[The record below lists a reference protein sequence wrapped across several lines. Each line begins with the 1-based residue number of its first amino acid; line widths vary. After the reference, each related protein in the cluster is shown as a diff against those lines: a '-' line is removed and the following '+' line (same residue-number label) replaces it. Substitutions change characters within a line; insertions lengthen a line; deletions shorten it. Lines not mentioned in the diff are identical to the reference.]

1 LNVTFPLS
9 SDVIVC
15 AWCEAALKR
24 GNLESPLSH
33 GLCLS
38 CLAAADGHPIENLS
52 DLAPQLFEALPFGGI
67 QLAGDGTIL
76 AYNRAESALSGLA
89 PEAVIGKNFFRD
101 VAPCSAVK
109 EFAGQVESLRAKGEN
124 GRAKIRF
131 LFRFARGA
139 RLVEIAM
146 VYRAATD
153 TVTLL
158 VRLALSE
165 PKL

>member
-1 LNVTFPLS
+1 MATANG
-9 SDVIVC
+9 D
-15 AWCEAALKR
+15 
-24 GNLESPLSH
+24 
-33 GLCLS
+33 
-38 CLAAADGHPIENLS
+38 PIENLS
-52 DLAPQLFEALPFGGI
+52 DIAPQLFETLPFGGI
-67 QLAGDGTIL
+67 QLAGDGTIM

-89 PEAVIGKNFFRD
+89 PETVIGKNFFRD
-101 VAPCSAVK
+101 VAPCTAVK

-124 GRAKIRF
+124 RRAKIRF
-131 LFRFARGA
+131 LFRFSRGA

-165 PKL
+165 PNL

>member
-1 LNVTFPLS
+1 MATANG
-9 SDVIVC
+9 D
-15 AWCEAALKR
+15 
-24 GNLESPLSH
+24 
-33 GLCLS
+33 
-38 CLAAADGHPIENLS
+38 PIENLS
-52 DLAPQLFEALPFGGI
+52 DLAPQLFETLPFGGI
-67 QLAGDGTIL
+67 QLAGDGTIM

-89 PEAVIGKNFFRD
+89 PETVIGKNFFRD
-101 VAPCSAVK
+101 VAPCAAVK
-109 EFAGQVESLRAKGEN
+109 EFAGQVDSLREKGEN

-131 LFRFARGA
+131 LFRFSRGA

-165 PKL
+165 PNL

>member
-1 LNVTFPLS
+1 MTVQPN
-9 SDVIVC
+9 SDRIVC

-38 CLAAADGHPIENLS
+38 CLAAANGEPIENLS
-52 DLAPQLFEALPFGGI
+52 DLEAQLFEALPFGGI
-67 QLAGDGTIL
+67 QLAGDGTIT
-76 AYNRAESALSGLA
+76 AYNRAESNLSGLT

-101 VAPCSAVK
+101 VAPCTAVK
-109 EFAGQVESLRAKGEN
+109 EFSGQIESLRAKDEN

-131 LFRFARGA
+131 VFTFARGA

-146 VYRAATD
+146 VYRALTD

-165 PKL
+165 PNL